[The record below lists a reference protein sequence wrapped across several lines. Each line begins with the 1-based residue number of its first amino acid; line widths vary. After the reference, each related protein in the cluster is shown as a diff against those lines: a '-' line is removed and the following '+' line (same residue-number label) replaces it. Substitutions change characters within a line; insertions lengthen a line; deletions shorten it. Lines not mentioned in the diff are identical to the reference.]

1 MTIRPLIRTLVF
13 VSIFLFPA
21 FAQEPFSTPA
31 ERDRA
36 YDFNRT
42 LATEFRGRLTGD
54 TGYTEAARW
63 AADLF
68 RQWGLKPFDDH
79 QNYLQPFPAPY
90 SLIERSTLSFTRSDG
105 GTARMEDLTPGKDFL
120 PMLFSDT
127 GAVSA
132 PVAFVGWGIHAPQ
145 LGYDDYAGV
154 DVKGKIVLCFRG
166 VPNHEDSVFQY
177 FDEHRTRMQTAKD
190 MGARAL
196 LYVYDEPIANP
207 NGDVVDGLESG
218 VISFAVADSLFKE
231 QGLTAAALENELSH
245 SRTPHSFAL
254 NTSGTF
260 AVAGRHFPQGTGYN
274 VAGWIEGSDP
284 ALRDQFIVVGAHLD
298 HCGPHMGLVFQGA
311 NDNGSGSAVVL
322 AMAEVMAAQPR
333 PKRSVAFVLFGGEEM
348 GLLGSKYFADHLP
361 RRMTRVTTML
371 NFDMVGEGDGAHAGY
386 SARDPW
392 LKDLL
397 TAADADVHTLR
408 GTGAMRRVGVRSSD
422 FAPFFALGIPCLSF
436 SSNGPHL
443 SYHQSGD
450 TIYRINPDMLA
461 DVAHL
466 GVRCARAAAGR

>member
-1 MTIRPLIRTLVF
+1 MTVRPLFRALVF
-13 VSIFLFPA
+13 TSISLLPA
-21 FAQEPFSTPA
+21 LAQEPFSTPA

-36 YDFNRT
+36 YDFCRT

-54 TGYTEAARW
+54 TGYTDAARW
-63 AADLF
+63 IADSF
-68 RQWGLKPFDDH
+68 RQWGIKSFNDSP
-79 QNYLQPFPAPY
+79 NYLQSFPAPY
-90 SLIERSTLSFTRSDG
+90 SLIDRSTLSFTGSPD
-105 GTARMEDLTPGKDFL
+105 GTAHRWELTPGKDFL

-127 GAVSA
+127 GAVTS

-196 LYVYDEPIANP
+196 LYIYEEPIANP

-231 QGLTAAALENELSH
+231 QSLTAAGLENELSH

-254 NTSGTF
+254 NASGAF
-260 AVAGRHFPQGTGYN
+260 AVAGRHFPKGIGYN

-284 ALRDQFIVVGAHLD
+284 ALRDQFIVIGAHLD

-311 NDNGSGSAVVL
+311 NDNGSGSAVVMAIAE
-322 AMAEVMAAQPR
+322 AMAKQER

-348 GLLGSKYFADHLP
+348 GLLGSKYFAAHLP
-361 RRMTRVTTML
+361 GRMRETTAML

-408 GTGAMRRVGVRSSD
+408 GTGAIRRVGVRSSD
-422 FAPFFALGIPCLSF
+422 FAPFFALGVPCLSF

-461 DVAHL
+461 DVAYFGL
-466 GVRCARAAAGR
+466 RCARAAANR